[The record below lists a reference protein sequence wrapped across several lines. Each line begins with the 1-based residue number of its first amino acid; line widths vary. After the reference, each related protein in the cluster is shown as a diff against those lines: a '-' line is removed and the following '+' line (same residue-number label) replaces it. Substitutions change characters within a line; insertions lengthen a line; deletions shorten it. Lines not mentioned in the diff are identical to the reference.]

1 MVNHSKDFIINSS
14 VIFLAFKIII
24 VELSTEI
31 TGLTLLIRVN
41 QSTLILH
48 SLKGLTTLNN
58 ISLITKLIY
67 DQVSQHK
74 KHEPPGPDS
83 RICKIMNSNTWQT
96 KTVKLE
102 TLSWSCDVTN
112 ARNNHNQDI
121 VETRHNIVLFQDTVQ
136 TYVNQPHMLII
147 YLLDK

>member
-31 TGLTLLIRVN
+31 TGLTLLTRVN

-58 ISLITKLIY
+58 ISLITALSMVRSRSIRSMNLQDQIQESAKL
-67 DQVSQHK
+67 
-74 KHEPPGPDS
+74 
-83 RICKIMNSNTWQT
+83 
-96 KTVKLE
+96 
-102 TLSWSCDVTN
+102 
-112 ARNNHNQDI
+112 
-121 VETRHNIVLFQDTVQ
+121 
-136 TYVNQPHMLII
+136 
-147 YLLDK
+147 